1 MCQRCVR
8 AGWSCSWDPETE
20 AIPSAVPSRIFH
32 TQRETRFFDFFR
44 HNTIADL
51 SGWASSYFWQRLVL
65 QMAHS
70 ELAPRRAVIA
80 LGALHSDG
88 VNSPHVL
95 RYYGEALTTL
105 RQLLTQS
112 DSPTGMVSI
121 DVCLATCLLLSIF
134 EVARR
139 DYDAAQIHYTQ
150 GVQLLKQHSQTQTQ
164 TQTQHRYQLAF
175 YERTL
180 LAQFS
185 HLETLI
191 ISFLS
196 SRPGYHQDAI
206 FVEYNITQLA
216 IPSCFPSIPEAHE
229 SFIRL
234 LHSIQN
240 RATRA
245 ANTLAFASPDSVPDD
260 DGIFPHRETY
270 SASMR
275 QAAALRAVNQE
286 SLLGLTRWSA
296 AFYACIASTQN
307 PSLADR
313 RVIALLKGISTM
325 LYIRCSRD
333 PALGQMA
340 ADAFLPE
347 YEFAMTQFETAVDL
361 AWEERTSSPSSS
373 AASSSSSSPSPTS
386 DSSTTKQSRPSKS
399 KPAVTP
405 LFSLCTGILN
415 HVYAL
420 HEACR
425 DARIRR
431 RGLAVLE
438 RMPYQEGLWTGEKA
452 SRVVGAIGQFE
463 ERNRVPGVE
472 GVEGIKKEDRVVG
485 VNFHYYPDRFKIIA
499 DWERGRREVGWVMVE
514 L

>member
-1 MCQRCVR
+1 MLTSRKRRVKCDEQQPTCQRCAR

-44 HNTIADL
+44 VNTIADL

-88 VNSPHVL
+88 VDSPHVL

-134 EVARR
+134 EVARK
-139 DYDAAQIHYTQ
+139 DYDAAQIHYTR
-150 GVQLLKQHSQTQTQ
+150 GVQLLKQHSQTG
-164 TQTQHRYQLAF
+164 HHHHQLAF

-206 FVEYNITQLA
+206 FVEYNISQLA

-229 SFIRL
+229 SFVRL

-245 ANTLAFASPDSVPDD
+245 ANTLAFAKPDSVPDA

-275 QAAALRAVNQE
+275 QAATLRAVNHE
-286 SLLGLTRWSA
+286 SLLGLARWSA
-296 AFYACIASTQN
+296 AFYACIASLQK
-307 PSLADR
+307 PSLVDR

-325 LYIRCSRD
+325 LYIRCSKD
-333 PALGQMA
+333 PALGEMG

-347 YEFAMTQFETAVDL
+347 YEFTMTQFETAVDL
-361 AWEERTSSPSSS
+361 AWEERSSS
-373 AASSSSSSPSPTS
+373 ESSSSSLGTTS
-386 DSSTTKQSRPSKS
+386 DSTTEQPTKSKS
-399 KPAVTP
+399 KSKSKSAITP
-405 LFSLCTGILN
+405 LFSLCTGIVNPL
-415 HVYAL
+415 YAL
-420 HEACR
+420 LAACR

-431 RGLAVLE
+431 RGLALFN

-452 SRVVGAIGQFE
+452 GRVVRAIGQFE
-463 ERNRVPGVE
+463 ERNRAPGVE
-472 GVEGIKKEDRVVG
+472 GPSLSI
-485 VNFHYYPDRFKIIA
+485 PA
-499 DWERGRREVGWVMVE
+499 
-514 L
+514 